1 MKKKKLYIF
10 ISIIIFCGIFFLSS
24 DKNIKLTISKISKNY
39 LSDNIM
45 VFFRVAFNN
54 NINTKRTLNDYNT
67 EFLPF
72 THAVDINFSKIN
84 IKEIKKRNQGYVD
97 FLTAPR
103 FKFHLSQNE
112 KNVFIAS
119 SNNLYFFEKKNL
131 SSQNLNIQKIETNFS
146 NQMIEINDILVDKN
160 RIFISAANTKNENC
174 SVQEIYVSEINS
186 LNNLN
191 FKKIFSSNECAE
203 KVQSGQ
209 IQLWQKNSKEF
220 ILLSVFLS
228 DRKRDE
234 NNDRRAQNDNSI
246 SSKIL
251 LVDLE
256 NGSFQIYSKGHRNTL
271 GLYADNENN
280 LIINTE
286 NGPRGGDEIN
296 LIKENLNY
304 GWDVASYG
312 WRYTEKKNDFPKFK
326 LDHESHNFEE
336 PIFSFVPSVAPSDII
351 KIDNNFSNKWHN
363 NFLMGTLNYRH
374 LIRLKF
380 NKSFTKLIF
389 YEDIFIGERIRD
401 LIYLNNEKIIILALE
416 DSGSLGILQNMNND

>member
-10 ISIIIFCGIFFLSS
+10 ISIIIFCGLFFLSS

-39 LSDNIM
+39 LPDNIM

-72 THAVDINFSKIN
+72 THAANINFSKIK
-84 IKEIKKRNQGYVD
+84 IKEIEKRNHGYVN

-119 SNNLYFFEKKNL
+119 GNNLYFFEKKNL
-131 SSQNLNIQKIETNFS
+131 SNQDINIKKIATNFS
-146 NQMIEINDILVDKN
+146 NQIIEINDILVDKN
-160 RIFISAANTKNENC
+160 RIFISSGNTKDDNC
-174 SVQEIYVSEINS
+174 SVQEIYVSKIISTNK
-186 LNNLN
+186 LN

-209 IQLWQKNSKEF
+209 IQLWQKNNQEF

-228 DRKRDE
+228 DKKRDE
-234 NNDRRAQNDNSI
+234 NNDRRAQDDRSI

-251 LVDLE
+251 LIDIE
-256 NGSFQIYSKGHRNTL
+256 NGNFQIYSKGHRNTL
-271 GLYADNENN
+271 GLYADYENN

-351 KIDNNFSNKWHN
+351 KIDNNFSKKWNN

-380 NKSFTKLIF
+380 NKSFNKLVF

-401 LIYLNNEKIIILALE
+401 LIYLNNEKMIILALE
-416 DSGSLGILQNMNND
+416 DSGSLGILQNIDNN